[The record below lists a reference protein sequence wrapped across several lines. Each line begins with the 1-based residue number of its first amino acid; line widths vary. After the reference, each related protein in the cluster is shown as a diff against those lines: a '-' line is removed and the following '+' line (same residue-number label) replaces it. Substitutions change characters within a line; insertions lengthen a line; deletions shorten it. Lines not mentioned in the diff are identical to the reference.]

1 VKKLRHVQ
9 SEKQEK
15 AEKLLEL
22 FTDSYF
28 KAGTL
33 DLSQL
38 VAARSQPVYHY
49 R

>member
-1 VKKLRHVQ
+1 MICLFGWQEERFDRAGKLIQ
-9 SEKQEK
+9 
-15 AEKLLEL
+15 L

-33 DLSQL
+33 DLCQL
-38 VAARSQPVYHY
+38 VAANKVPVYQY